1 MRDNY
6 GPCAV
11 PRKGTPGWCR
21 HQTTSRHGA
30 AGRARIVTGRT
41 RPDDLADAVRL
52 DAPAT
57 RHRLDEEQATTGR
70 RLLVRLGE
78 EWHPVTGVGDAT
90 RRTSAGQAS
99 RSSSRSSL
107 CRAALV
113 TSSLTA
119 SSAAAAV
126 SPITPHSSSS
136 CLVNRRASVTAAGD
150 GGSRRTIR
158 RAPESLVSEVTRAAT
173 SAMSSSPVGAR
184 HASSSSAS
192 CAKGSCSDDASTAH
206 PVQPDRDV
214 VAAGLH
220 EPVWNSAISDPCGSV
235 LVCSGQSIRPAATP
249 SGGPTSVG
257 TSATPPRCAIS
268 AGSCPALT
276 VVTSRSA
283 GGPGSRT
290 P

>member
-41 RPDDLADAVRL
+41 RPDDLAEAVRL

-126 SPITPHSSSS
+126 SPITPHSSTS

-192 CAKGSCSDDASTAH
+192 CSTGSCSDDASTARTRSS
-206 PVQPDRDV
+206 PTVMSSRRD
-214 VAAGLH
+214 
-220 EPVWNSAISDPCGSV
+220 STS
-235 LVCSGQSIRPAATP
+235 P
-249 SGGPTSVG
+249 SGTAP
-257 TSATPPRCAIS
+257 SATPAAACWCARARASARPRH
-268 AGSCPALT
+268 PAA
-276 VVTSRSA
+276 VRRRWAPPPRRRGARSA
-283 GGPGSRT
+283 RAAARRSPS
-290 P
+290 